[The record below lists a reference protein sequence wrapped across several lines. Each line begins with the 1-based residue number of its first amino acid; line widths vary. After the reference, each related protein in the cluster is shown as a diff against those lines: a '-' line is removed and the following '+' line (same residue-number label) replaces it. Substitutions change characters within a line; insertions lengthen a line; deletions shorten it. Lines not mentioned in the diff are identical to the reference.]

1 MTRTFIHTFNPTTAN
16 PVSGPTVALTVQEIE
31 DAALREVLQ
40 TPGAALGS
48 WALVDALLEPT
59 GDGSPF
65 IFREPLGQSREVK
78 VALSG
83 LFGRFVA
90 RAYLTRYFGLSI
102 FGHLRRNGVRL
113 NGMRRIKIERTAPGD
128 LPDWV
133 ACDANFS
140 KFTVAE
146 AKGSHDPS
154 GPNAAL
160 NRAWNQANR
169 IDVLVR
175 RRRVPIKRIAIV
187 TRWGCANGGP
197 EDAYISVRDPED
209 DGDPISPEE
218 EASIFF
224 GLLRHHIAGLIAPL
238 GHSELAQALRDLAL
252 ARFRGREQRAANLS
266 REILGRTHAQE
277 FNWDPES
284 PPVDAMIGSV
294 VTRPGAIINSDLS
307 EADQEALNRLD
318 LRPVFVGIERNVI
331 KAAIEGDPT
340 LARRILTDVER
351 DDRFARADDA
361 GGWIVPL
368 GPGMRTMRNL

>member
-1 MTRTFIHTFNPTTAN
+1 MTRTFIHTFDPPLEN
-16 PVSGPTVALTVQEIE
+16 PVAGRTVDLTVQEIE
-31 DAALREVLQ
+31 DAGLKEVLQ

-48 WALVDALLEPT
+48 WALLDTLLEPT
-59 GDGSPF
+59 GDGTPF

-102 FGHLRRNGVRL
+102 FCHLHRNGIRL
-113 NGMRRIKIERTAPGD
+113 YGRRRIGIRRKAPGD

-133 ACDANFS
+133 SCAADLSNL
-140 KFTVAE
+140 TIAE

-160 NRAWNQANR
+160 NRAWNQAHR
-169 IDVLVR
+169 IDVLVGS
-175 RRRVPIKRIAIV
+175 RRVSVKRVAIV

-197 EDAYISVRDPED
+197 DGAHISVRDPED
-209 DGDPISPEE
+209 DGDPITPEE

-238 GHSELAQALRDLAL
+238 GHSELAKALRDLAS
-252 ARFRGREQRAANLS
+252 ARFRGREQRATDLS
-266 REILGRTHAQE
+266 HEILGRTNAQE
-277 FNWDPES
+277 FNWDPDS
-284 PPVDAMIGSV
+284 PPIDAMIGAV
-294 VTRPGAIINSDLS
+294 VTRPGAIIYADLS
-307 EADQEALNRLD
+307 EADQDALDRLD
-318 LRPVFVGIERNVI
+318 LRPVFVGVERNVI
-331 KAAIEGDPT
+331 KAAIEGDLA
-340 LARRILTDVER
+340 LARGVLTDVER
-351 DDRFARADDA
+351 NDRIARADSA

-368 GPGMRTMRNL
+368 GPGMRTMRIP